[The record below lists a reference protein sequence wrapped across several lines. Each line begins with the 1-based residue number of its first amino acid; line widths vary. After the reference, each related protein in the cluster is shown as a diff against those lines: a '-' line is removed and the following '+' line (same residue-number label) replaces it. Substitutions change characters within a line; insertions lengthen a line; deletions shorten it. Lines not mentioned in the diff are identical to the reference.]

1 MKFKRHF
8 IAYLVMCLFMITMI
22 KKQQVSSSFARAN
35 MIEEMLSIRY
45 RQAQEKF
52 QLKRKQ
58 EQEIE
63 LKRFEI
69 FHNHLLGRVFG
80 SVLKDFYSRF

>member
-8 IAYLVMCLFMITMI
+8 AYLAICLFLIMMVN
-22 KKQQVSSSFARAN
+22 KQQVNSSFARAN
-35 MIEEMLSIRY
+35 MIEEMLSNRY
-45 RQAQEKF
+45 RKAQEKF

-63 LKRFEI
+63 TKRIEI
-69 FHNHLLGRVFG
+69 FQKHLLGRVFG
-80 SVLKDFYSRF
+80 PVLKDFYSRF